1 MERNKQVD
9 IIATLEGIARATN
22 HSTDELKMEWD
33 HYNLIISVYYIYYE
47 EDQEWEDLIAEIDLK
62 L

>member
-22 HSTDELKMEWD
+22 HSVDELKMIWEKDDLIIEVYYTFYEDGEEWD
-33 HYNLIISVYYIYYE
+33 E
-47 EDQEWEDLIAEIDLK
+47 LIAKIDLK

>member
-22 HSTDELKMEWD
+22 YPVDELRMIWEKDDLIIEVYYVYYEDGEEWD
-33 HYNLIISVYYIYYE
+33 ELIGK
-47 EDQEWEDLIAEIDLK
+47 IDLN

>member
-22 HSTDELKMEWD
+22 YPVDELRMRWD
-33 HYNLIISVYYIYYE
+33 DEDLIISVYYTYYE
-47 EDQEWEDLIAEIDLK
+47 DDQDWEDLIAEIDLN